1 MSDEMPDR
9 EMPSPPDEIPAPPA
23 PPPAA
28 VPPPPP
34 PEGVPPPEGEAP
46 PIEKPK
52 KRVTKKRPSYQL
64 KLFERWD
71 VSEVTIKDKGLER
84 YINLAP
90 IVLPHTGGRHANR
103 PFAKGRTNIVER
115 VINNMMRNE
124 NYTGKKNKAIKVVRQ
139 AFEIIEEQ
147 TKKYPVQVLVEALEK
162 AAPREE
168 ITRLRFGGISVPRA
182 VDIAPGRRLDLAIRN
197 LCAGAVGAAFKSGA
211 GKKAMEKSR
220 GYEPISQFLANEILA
235 ASRGD
240 MQSSA
245 IAKKEEIERVAQS
258 AR

>member
-1 MSDEMPDR
+1 MEEKVPD
-9 EMPSPPDEIPAPPA
+9 PDT
-23 PPPAA
+23 PPPPPEA

-34 PEGVPPPEGEAP
+34 PEGAAAEVPPAEGEAP

-52 KRVTKKRPSYQL
+52 RRVVKKRPSYPL

-71 VSEVTIKDKGLER
+71 LAEVTIHDKGLER
-84 YINLAP
+84 YINLTA
-90 IVLPHTGGRHANR
+90 IVLPHTGGRHANKL
-103 PFAKGRTNIVER
+103 FAKARTNVVER
-115 VINNMMRNE
+115 LINNMMRNE
-124 NYTGKKNKAIKVVRQ
+124 NYTGKKSKAIKVVRQ
-139 AFEIIEEQ
+139 SFEMIEEQ
-147 TKKYPVQVLVEALEK
+147 AKKNPVQVLVDALEK

-197 LCAGAVGAAFKSGA
+197 ICAGAIGAAFKSGA
-211 GKKAMEKSR
+211 GKKAVEKQR
-220 GYEPISQFLANEILA
+220 GYEPIAQFLANEILA

-245 IAKKEEIERVAQS
+245 ITKKEEVERIASS